1 MTLKETL
8 YNGFKFIKNNKKYT
22 LIVLSTLL
30 YFSLYIKFLFDPT
43 KMLNNYFENKYDKYK
58 NLLNLIIVLGFFIL
72 LLTVMFKT
80 NNIILQENNFKTQ
93 FQKSSEYIG
102 LITALFIFISSFF
115 YFLVNFN
122 YLASILIVIL
132 NLFIFGLFYKYVL
145 RKYFLNSKLGTFLE
159 KTLFSIPLYV
169 INQYNLTS
177 STTFKLLLAEVVLL
191 LLYFLIPF
199 IRSKIVTRKG
209 KLLLNDA
216 VYTTSKH
223 SLATHQELNNGDKY
237 NYHYSVSAWFFMH
250 ERPPNT
256 GINYSKYT
264 EILNYGN
271 KPKILFNPLKQKI
284 KIIMQNDRN
293 KLKTIYTGRLKLQK
307 WNNIVIT
314 YDRGTLDVFIN
325 NILVA
330 SENNIVPYMTYDT
343 LSVGSIQ
350 GVDGG
355 VANVMY
361 YPKILPL
368 SIIKQNYRI
377 FKRDPIV

>member
-1 MTLKETL
+1 MTFKETL
-8 YNGFKFIKNNKKYT
+8 YNVYNFIKTNKAYV

-30 YFSLYIKFLFDPT
+30 YFGLYIKFLLDPN

-58 NLLNLIIVLGFFIL
+58 NLVNLVLVLGFFLL

-80 NNIILQENNFKTQ
+80 NNIILNENNFKLQ
-93 FQKSSEYIG
+93 FKKSSEYIG
-102 LITALFIFISSFF
+102 IVTALFIFIASFF

-145 RKYFLNSKLGTFLE
+145 RKYLSNSSVIHFFE
-159 KTLFSIPLYV
+159 NILFAIPLYV

-177 STTFKLLLAEVVLL
+177 GFTIKLLIVETVFL

-199 IRSKIVTRKG
+199 IRSRIVTRKG
-209 KLLLNDA
+209 KILLKEA

-223 SLATHQELNNGDKY
+223 DLATHQELNKNDNY

-256 GINYSKYT
+256 SVKYSEYT

-271 KPKILFNPLKQKI
+271 KPKILFNPSKQKV
-284 KIIMQNDRN
+284 KIIMLNDRN
-293 KLKTIYTGRLKLQK
+293 KLKTVYSGKLKLQK
-307 WNNIVIT
+307 WNNIVFT

-325 NILVA
+325 NVLVA
-330 SENNIVPYMTYDT
+330 SQGNIVPYMSYDT

-350 GVDGG
+350 GIDGG
-355 VANVMY
+355 VTNVMY

-368 SIIKQNYRI
+368 SIIKQNYNI

>member
-1 MTLKETL
+1 MTFKETL
-8 YNGFKFIKNNKKYT
+8 YNVYNFIKTNKAYV

-30 YFSLYIKFLFDPT
+30 YFGLYIKFLLDPN

-58 NLLNLIIVLGFFIL
+58 NLVNLVLVLGFFLL

-80 NNIILQENNFKTQ
+80 NNIILNENNFKLQ
-93 FQKSSEYIG
+93 FKKSSEYIG
-102 LITALFIFISSFF
+102 IVTALFIFIASFF

-132 NLFIFGLFYKYVL
+132 NLFIFGLFYKHVL
-145 RKYFLNSKLGTFLE
+145 RKYLFNSSVIYFFE
-159 KTLFSIPLYV
+159 KILFAIPLYI

-177 STTFKLLLAEVVLL
+177 GFTIKLLTVEIVFL

-199 IRSKIVTRKG
+199 IRSRIVTRKG
-209 KLLLNDA
+209 KLLLKEA

-223 SLATHQELNNGDKY
+223 DLATHQELNKNDKY

-256 GINYSKYT
+256 SVKYSEYT

-271 KPKILFNPLKQKI
+271 KPKILFNPSKQKV

-293 KLKTIYTGRLKLQK
+293 KLKTVYSGKLKLQK

-330 SENNIVPYMTYDT
+330 SQGNIVPYMSYDT

-350 GVDGG
+350 GIDGG
-355 VANVMY
+355 VTNVMY

-368 SIIKQNYRI
+368 SIIKQNYNI